1 MDNWQLQHS
10 RSLASDE
17 QRHQDIAS
25 IGKFDRVVMAMRH
38 IWFAHQT
45 WQRGSWLF
53 SARSIPGRT

>member
-10 RSLASDE
+10 RSLAFDE

-38 IWFAHQT
+38 
-45 WQRGSWLF
+45 SWLF
-53 SARSIPGRT
+53 SPRSIPGRT